1 MLSQFFILSP
11 RGDALVTKDFR
22 RDLPRRTHETFYR
35 TVRAWARSRRREDGE
50 EDGTGGVG
58 DDEED
63 DDDSFP
69 VLCRHVGRVLL
80 D

>member
-50 EDGTGGVG
+50 EDA
-58 DDEED
+58 EE
-63 DDDSFP
+63 SAMGEHSGNIAARRRFFA
-69 VLCRHVGRVLL
+69 RMG
-80 D
+80 